1 MRIASDAFRN
11 VNVGC
16 VGAVALEILFVSL
29 LAGILS
35 IVGRQIVEGGP
46 VYQTNDATHGTP

>member
-1 MRIASDAFRN
+1 MRIASNAFRN

-16 VGAVALEILFVSL
+16 VGAAVLVIVFVAL
-29 LAGILS
+29 LAGILV

-46 VYQTNDATHGTP
+46 MYQMDDATHGTP